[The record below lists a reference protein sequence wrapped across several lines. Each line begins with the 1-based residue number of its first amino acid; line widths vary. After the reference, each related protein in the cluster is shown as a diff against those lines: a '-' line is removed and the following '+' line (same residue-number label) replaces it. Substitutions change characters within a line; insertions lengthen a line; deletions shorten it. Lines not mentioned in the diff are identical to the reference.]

1 MKMSIRFKLIAISL
15 IPLILFMLLIFVYI
29 TPSLREVAE
38 NVMEH
43 SLLMKLQGDINSA
56 HLFVE
61 KYFGEIKMV
70 NGTLVDKDGTSLE
83 GRHDM
88 VDEITN
94 KLGVVATVF
103 VREGND
109 FRRITTSI
117 KTADGN
123 RAVGTMLGTDSAAYE
138 PVMAKN
144 LYIGKAKIL
153 GVNYYTAYD
162 PIVNNG
168 EVVGILFIGVPTDEV
183 ENIVSSGIAGTSQT
197 IIVFAIAILAV
208 SLLIIF
214 LLGNSI
220 SHPIQVA
227 TKQAELLREGNLS
240 VEISNHLL
248 HRQDELGFL
257 GRALKSMAEKWREV
271 VQNVIGV
278 SSHLASSSRNL
289 SSSVEEVS
297 KATQEIAKTMT
308 QVAEGSTRQEEDLQY
323 LSENVEGI
331 NKMAQ
336 NIRDKT
342 QANVKRLDTVMRER
356 LRENAAALE
365 RIQEEIKKATQS
377 GAQAGE
383 EAQKGQELLH
393 LLMEGIT
400 AISRVT
406 QEVAES
412 IAALE
417 GRSKE
422 IGKIVDVITEITEQ
436 TNLLALN
443 AAIEAARAGE
453 AGRGFAVVANEVRD
467 LAEGSAQ
474 AAQQIAGLIGEIQRD
489 THLTVK
495 NMERAQE
502 EVKEGTSKGETVAQ
516 SFSQIFNTIQ
526 GVVENI
532 NQIASSSQVLEKAQK
547 DLLSTQEETNIAT
560 SEVAQAVEEINSSIQ
575 EATER
580 VNSIVA
586 VAEENAASSQEVSA
600 STEEQSASLEEITS
614 AVESL
619 AQIAQELQVTMSHFQ
634 V

>member
-1 MKMSIRFKLIAISL
+1 MKMSIRSKLIAISL

-88 VDEITN
+88 VDEITH

-183 ENIVSSGIAGTSQT
+183 ENIVSSGVAGTSQT

-342 QANVKRLDTVMRER
+342 QENVKRLDTVMRER

-383 EAQKGQELLH
+383 EAQKGQELLR

-586 VAEENAASSQEVSA
+586 VAEENAASSQQVSA

-619 AQIAQELQVTMSHFQ
+619 AQIAQELQVTVSHFQ

>member
-1 MKMSIRFKLIAISL
+1 MKMSIRSKLIAISL

-183 ENIVSSGIAGTSQT
+183 ENIVSSGVAGTSQT

-342 QANVKRLDTVMRER
+342 QENVKRLDTVMRER

-383 EAQKGQELLH
+383 EAQKGQELLR

-560 SEVAQAVEEINSSIQ
+560 NEVAQAVEEINSSIQ

-586 VAEENAASSQEVSA
+586 VAEENAASSQQVSA

-619 AQIAQELQVTMSHFQ
+619 AQIAQELQVTVSHFQ